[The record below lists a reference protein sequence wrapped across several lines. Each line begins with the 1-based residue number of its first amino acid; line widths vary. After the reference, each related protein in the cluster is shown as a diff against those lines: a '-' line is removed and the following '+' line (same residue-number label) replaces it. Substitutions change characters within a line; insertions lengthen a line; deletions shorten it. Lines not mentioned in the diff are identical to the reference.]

1 MRNIRYLLEKYVD
14 EQDQYIAPLVVEKDR
29 VRVYPL
35 TQETK
40 DEIIRLADKGMKPTK
55 IAEKTGRSVTAIR
68 NVIKLA
74 RQASPHS
81 SEQSPRTAKQSC
93 HTHGSLLLRPRKGVH
108 PLPPH
113 R

>member
-14 EQDQYIAPLVVEKDR
+14 EQEHCIAPPVIEKDR

-40 DEIIRLADKGMKPTK
+40 DEIIRLANKGMKPTK

-68 NVIKLA
+68 NVIKLS
-74 RQASPHS
+74 RQASQHS
-81 SEQSPRTAKQSC
+81 SEQSPRTKTQSSRM
-93 HTHGSLLLRPRKGVH
+93 HGSLLLRPRKGVH
-108 PLPPH
+108 PLPP
-113 R
+113 RR